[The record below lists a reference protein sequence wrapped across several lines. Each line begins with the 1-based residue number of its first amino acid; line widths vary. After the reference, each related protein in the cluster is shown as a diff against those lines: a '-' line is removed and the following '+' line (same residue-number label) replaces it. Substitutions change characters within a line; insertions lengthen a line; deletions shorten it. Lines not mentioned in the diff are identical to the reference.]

1 MRSQTTKPNP
11 ITRLRKIALPV
22 VVLALTASTTNVF
35 GQLTITNIP
44 FAPSWQTNS
53 AGEPDIANDARAIT
67 PDGRYIGGLSGTNN
81 GYCYDTVSGYVGRPL
96 CGGYASTIT
105 GIGYRND
112 NGTNELILDGMASGY
127 QANFMTLN
135 GGVTWVGKRR
145 NTSFTA
151 ASILPSMNSL
161 GSSATSETYYQT
173 IWNSG
178 KNQIYVNMGSGVG
191 WPSAFAYSLKQV
203 PSPDTSTMNGCSAS
217 GRAVGQRT
225 TTSVKNNYMLTWNGT
240 GTPTPANFK
249 ALTGDNR
256 GQAFSVSAD
265 GNTIFGQSPLT
276 PAGTI
281 NYGYKVTLTSTP
293 LTNNATTQAST
304 DALPLMGDETGSSSL
319 QVPYGCTAD
328 GNYAVGMDYRG
339 IEHAALW
346 DTSSPFPTKW
356 RVTDLHALAM
366 ANGTTDIFVRI
377 NRAYSV
383 GTNGS
388 GDPVITGTGTD
399 GSVTRAFLMT
409 VPKWVAAI
417 QFPGNRSAGYGTT
430 VVFQALTNG
439 TDLLTYQWYKN
450 GTPLADGGNV
460 SGATS
465 ATLSLTGVS
474 CPGGEAGSYQVVVS
488 NAPISG
494 VVTSG
499 VAVLTVNDPFIS
511 VQPASHVCI
520 LGSNT
525 TFTVVAAGTPTLTY
539 QWKQNGGILNDGPTG
554 YGSTISGATTDILRI
569 ENVTVSDQANYS
581 VDVISSAG
589 CGPAPAVTSA
599 EATLT
604 AMARPILY
612 PYLTSSGGDYTLNF
626 EGPGGQPY
634 KVLYSTNAALSLSR
648 WIPLATGSFS
658 GGPESYTDIA
668 PTNSPRFY
676 ILSSP

>member
-1 MRSQTTKPNP
+1 
-11 ITRLRKIALPV
+11 
-22 VVLALTASTTNVF
+22 VVLALTASTISVF
-35 GQLTITNIP
+35 GQLTLTNIP
-44 FAPSWQTNS
+44 TL
-53 AGEPDIANDARAIT
+53 GGDASNEGRCIT
-67 PDGRYIGGLSGTNN
+67 PDGKYVGGLSGTVK
-81 GYCYDTVSGYVGRPL
+81 GFFYDVSNDYVVQPVKGSGAGKAVTGIAYRMDTNQSPAQMQIIVDTECVGWKAFFMTSDAGTNWL
-96 CGGYASTIT
+96 RYLTALDYSLYASPVE
-105 GIGYRND
+105 NSLA
-112 NGTNELILDGMASGY
+112 GTTNSDVFPST
-127 QANFMTLN
+127 F
-135 GGVTWVGKRR
+135 R
-145 NTSFTA
+145 NTGKTA
-151 ASILPSMNSL
+151 VYTAR
-161 GSSATSETYYQT
+161 GSNL
-173 IWNSG
+173 WNSG
-178 KNQIYVNMGSGVG
+178 TAPQFNTIGKSSSGTDKVYVNGVAATGRIVGYRFDGASATNRNNLWDWPPSSG
-191 WPSAFAYSLKQV
+191 
-203 PSPDTSTMNGCSAS
+203 TSFQWKGLDGTVAGEAW
-217 GRAVGQRT
+217 
-225 TTSVKNNYMLTWNGT
+225 SVSQNGT
-240 GTPTPANFK
+240 I
-249 ALTGDNR
+249 
-256 GQAFSVSAD
+256 
-265 GNTIFGQSPLT
+265 IFGRSPIT
-276 PAGTI
+276 PGGT
-281 NYGYKVTLTSTP
+281 NLYAYKTVITTPPASQTSIYP
-293 LTNNATTQAST
+293 LPE
-304 DALPLMGDETGSSSL
+304 LPNLGGSITRA
-319 QVPYGCTAD
+319 VPYGCTAD
-328 GNYAVGMDYRG
+328 GNYAVGMNYPG
-339 IEHAALW
+339 TTVAVLW
-346 DTSSPFPTKW
+346 DTTSADPTKW
-356 RVTDLHALAM
+356 RASDLTALAT
-366 ANGTTDIFVRI
+366 ANGAADIFTRLVK
-377 NRAYSV
+377 AYSV

-388 GDPVITGTGTD
+388 GDPVITGYGIDANIT
-399 GSVTRAFLMT
+399 TRAFLMT